1 MSSLFFCLTVTHS
14 SLPSELPNPSTLSSS
29 RLHAPPTSPR
39 AALPSHREWIGEGIT
54 EGAF

>member
-14 SLPSELPNPSTLSSS
+14 SLPSELSNPSTLSSS